1 MTEAIWSLF
10 GVVLGFVLAEGA
22 QWFKLHRLRDQLRK
36 SLLSELQSIT
46 RMVPSKVDVLNQAE
60 SHFKAERVMPT
71 QSTRFPRDVYSRIII
86 ETPEILKEWERDCL
100 HIIHERLRV
109 VDNSMDSMEERF
121 VSINSSYSHE
131 QAIAAVGC
139 SIDDLREALSQT
151 SRLAQSVISGEC
163 VDVYALGNQS

>member
-1 MTEAIWSLF
+1 MMEAIWSLL

-22 QWFKLHRLRDQLRK
+22 QWLKRHRLRIRLRK
-36 SLLSELQSIT
+36 SLVAELQSII

-71 QSTRFPRDVYSRIII
+71 QSTRFPRDIYSRIII

-121 VSINSSYSHE
+121 ISITSSYSRE
-131 QAIAAVGC
+131 QAISAAVG
-139 SIDDLREALSQT
+139 SIDDLRGALSKT
-151 SRLAQSVISGEC
+151 SELAQSVIFGER
-163 VDVYALGNQS
+163 VDVYALGNEN